1 MADDWSNDEL
11 AGAVAAYNE
20 MVRRNAEQKPYS
32 KREVY
37 RTLAKQF
44 GRTEKAFG
52 YRMQNISAVL
62 DELGELWLP
71 GLKPAVNVGTN
82 VRERIRVLLTKTA
95 RKRLSTSKEQPDYK
109 EKLPAI
115 RDWLIEVARSRSTVR
130 YGEVMKAFGI
140 GFRNI
145 RRVMDYLG
153 HESENLDEPIIT
165 ALIVNP
171 NGRCSDGF
179 EKEFGISDDTG
190 EREKLYQYWSQTTNA
205 MKPLEATSKI
215 EVKAA
220 RFVSVEARPDQAAF
234 RREVFL
240 AHRGMCAI
248 SGCDVVAALDAAHKQ
263 GRDWRKGH
271 NGAEDGYLLRK
282 DLHALYDYGLLRI
295 SDDGGVNVDASVA
308 SHYGDLN
315 GKRLLIP

>member
-1 MADDWSNDEL
+1 MADDWSDDEL
-11 AGAVAAYNE
+11 AGAVGAYNE
-20 MVRRNAEQKPYS
+20 MVVRNAEHKPYS
-32 KREVY
+32 KRDVY
-37 RTLAKQF
+37 RDLAKRF
-44 GRTEKAFG
+44 GRSEKAFE

-62 DELGELWLP
+62 DELGEPWLP
-71 GLKPAVNVGTN
+71 GLKPAANVGTN
-82 VRERIRVLLTKTA
+82 VKERIKALLTKTA
-95 RKRLSTSKEQPDYK
+95 RKRLSTSKVQPDYK

-115 RDWLIEVARSRSTVR
+115 RDWLIEVARNRSAVR

-153 HESENLDEPIIT
+153 HESDNLDEPIIT

-171 NGRCSDGF
+171 DGRCSPGF

-190 EREKLYQYWSQTTNA
+190 EREKLYQYWSKTANTI
-205 MKPLEATSKI
+205 KPLEPMSKI

-240 AHRGMCAI
+240 AHKGMCAI

-282 DLHALYDYGLLRI
+282 DLHALYDHGLLRI
-295 SDDGGVNVDASVA
+295 SADGSVDVDASIA

-315 GKRLLIP
+315 GKRVSML